1 MGVIHFLEGLAVTG
15 VAGHIADKQNHGRGV
30 LECGVH
36 PNRGVGSPR
45 AARDKADARA
55 ASQLALSLGHEGRPT
70 LLAAGHKSEL
80 IAVQVKAIEHRQV
93 TLTGHPESMGN
104 ALGQEA
110 FNKQVASNF

>member
-30 LECGVH
+30 LESGVH
-36 PNRGVGSPR
+36 PNRGVGRPR
-45 AARDKADARA
+45 ATRDKADAGA
-55 ASQLALSLGHEGRPT
+55 ASELALGLGHEGRPT
-70 LLAAGHKSEL
+70 LLAAGHESEL
-80 IAVQVKAIEHRQV
+80 IAVQVKAVQHRQI
-93 TLTGHPESMGN
+93 TFSGHPESMGN